1 METRSQ
7 YTQGTWG
14 SAFAEGVAPTFENIL
29 GTIVCVIESSS
40 QVKVQRSIFQL
51 EAPPPPGGINKQSPK
66 TGKRQ
71 K

>member
-14 SAFAEGVAPTFENIL
+14 SAFAEGVAPTFENML
-29 GTIVCVIESSS
+29 GTVMCVIESSS
-40 QVKVQRSIFQL
+40 QVKVQQSIFRP
-51 EAPPPPGGINKQSPK
+51 EPGINKQSPK

-71 K
+71 R

>member
-7 YTQGTWG
+7 YTQGTSG
-14 SAFAEGVAPTFENIL
+14 SAFAEGVAPTFENML
-29 GTIVCVIESSS
+29 GTVMCVIESSS

-51 EAPPPPGGINKQSPK
+51 EAPPQGGINKQSPK
-66 TGKRQ
+66 TGKQQ